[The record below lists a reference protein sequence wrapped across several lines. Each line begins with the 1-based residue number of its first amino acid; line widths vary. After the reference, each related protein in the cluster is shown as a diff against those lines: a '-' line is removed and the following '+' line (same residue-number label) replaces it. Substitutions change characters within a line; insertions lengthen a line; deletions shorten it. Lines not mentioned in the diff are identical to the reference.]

1 MCGWAIKM
9 KDGLVGGGMTTQSPW
24 HVTAELIKCECWKGG
39 EREDQGQPDHLQG
52 MEGGPERGGDY
63 FKVAQPTGDKAMP
76 SIQNP

>member
-39 EREDQGQPDHLQG
+39 EREDQGQLDHLQG
-52 MEGGPERGGDY
+52 ME
-63 FKVAQPTGDKAMP
+63 
-76 SIQNP
+76 